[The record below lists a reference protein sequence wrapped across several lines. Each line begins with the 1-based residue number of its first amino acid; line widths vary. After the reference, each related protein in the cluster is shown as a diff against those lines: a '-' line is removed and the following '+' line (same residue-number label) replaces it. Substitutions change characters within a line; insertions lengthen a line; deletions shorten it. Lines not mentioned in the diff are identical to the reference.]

1 MSNML
6 SMMCPCLLPIINPQ
20 LSNHIANIR
29 SLPPLNFHRKRQGIF
44 TSGTFE
50 PVTITLN
57 TSQSDWGP
65 TIDSVLILPK
75 SSGKGRSLLIRDIHG
90 VQWSDPTIKIMG
102 QGGDLLFQGNK
113 DDGASSEDVTKLKT
127 AIEYTRDNPAPS
139 ITDGT
144 PEPRF
149 KNVVEKTAY
158 FGKRELE
165 MKQREKKAKER
176 KAKYVKE
183 AGGLKYT
190 ALAMAK
196 S

>member
-1 MSNML
+1 ML
-6 SMMCPCLLPIINPQ
+6 CPCLLPLINPS
-20 LSNHIANIR
+20 LSTHISSIR
-29 SLPPLNFHRKRQGIF
+29 SLPPLHFHRKRQGIF

-57 TSQSDWGP
+57 TTNGEWGP
-65 TIDSVLILPK
+65 VVDSVLILPK
-75 SSGKGRSLLIRDIHG
+75 ESGKGRNLLIRDIHG
-90 VQWSDPTIKIMG
+90 VQWSDNTIKIMG

-113 DDGASSEDVTKLKT
+113 DDSTPPSAVGVLKDVITY
-127 AIEYTRDNPAPS
+127 ARDNPREKKDAS
-139 ITDGT
+139 KL

-149 KNVVEKTAY
+149 SNVVEKTAY
-158 FGKRELE
+158 FGKREME
-165 MKQREKKAKER
+165 MKAREKKAKER